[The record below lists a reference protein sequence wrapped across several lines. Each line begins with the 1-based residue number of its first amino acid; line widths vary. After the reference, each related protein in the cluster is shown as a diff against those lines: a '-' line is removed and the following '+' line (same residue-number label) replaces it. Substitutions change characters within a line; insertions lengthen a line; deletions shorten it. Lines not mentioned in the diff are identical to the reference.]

1 MANIISDTS
10 VAIISPLQKIWL
22 KIVEIV
28 PDIIGAI
35 IVLIVGCFI
44 GVILGH
50 AVRVVLEKMKVD
62 DYVRKARLT
71 RAVGHTHV
79 PGLVGEIVKWYIIIL
94 FLAPA
99 VQLVRLGALSTMLV
113 KFSLWLPSLMGAL
126 IIFLLGLA
134 GIHYLNATIDEHT
147 KKKGAKLANK
157 ILSWVLT
164 VVLVILAL
172 KQIGINVSILENTF
186 LIIVGAFALGLALA
200 LGIGLGL
207 GLKKESEDIVRN
219 IRKHF

>member
-10 VAIISPLQKIWL
+10 IAIISPLQKIWL

-28 PDIIGAI
+28 PNIIGAV
-35 IVLIVGCFI
+35 IVLIVGCFV

-50 AVRVVLEKMKVD
+50 AVRVVLEKIKLD
-62 DYVRKARLT
+62 DYIKKAKLT
-71 RAVGHTHV
+71 KAVGHTHV
-79 PGLVGEIVKWYIIIL
+79 PALAGEIVKWYIIIL

-99 VQLVRLGALSTMLV
+99 AQLVSLGALSTMLV
-113 KFSLWLPSLMGAL
+113 KFALWLPTLMGAV

-134 GIHYLNATIDEHT
+134 GIHYLNATIEEHT
-147 KKKGAKLANK
+147 QMKGAKLANK

-164 VVLVILAL
+164 IILVILAL
-172 KQIGINVSILENTF
+172 KQIGIDVSILENTF
-186 LIIVGAFALGLALA
+186 LIIIGAFALGLALA

-207 GLKKESEDIVRN
+207 GLKKESEDILKN